1 MNLLAV
7 SEALAPCLLVLMFAI
22 VGGIV
27 AWTYSPSRRAAL
39 EDAGRVPFR
48 DDPRP

>member
-1 MNLLAV
+1 MSWLAV
-7 SEALAPCLLVLMFAI
+7 SEALAPYLLVLMVAI
-22 VGGIV
+22 VGGIFT
-27 AWTYSPSRRAAL
+27 WTYAPSRRAAL